1 MRTNPEKQFLSSHMN
16 NLRFFTLAAL
26 LLAPLAVLHAADASA
41 KAAAGKPNIIFIL
54 ADDLGWKDVGYA
66 GSTFYRTPN
75 IDRLVRGGM
84 QFSQAYSAACVC
96 SPSRGAVYSGKN
108 PARTALTTV
117 WDGGEGPDERLFD
130 RSKDQGG
137 GNQYLE
143 ARHRH
148 ALPQSETTFAQ
159 VLAGAGYVTG
169 FFGKWHC
176 GEFAGY
182 QPTDRGFQHGQGF
195 RLPAAGGHTRGHW
208 GRSYRLNTLAN
219 LPDLKPDDYLADVL
233 TAETVKFI
241 HAHKSRPFHV
251 VLSHYLV
258 HAPLQPKLGLVASYD
273 NARKTDQNNPEY
285 AAMVESLDQS
295 VGRVMD
301 ALEQEGLTENTMVVF
316 TSDNGGLT
324 PENTSNYPLMGGK
337 SFPFEAG
344 VRVPLVIRWPA
355 VIKPGTSCQQRV
367 IGMDFYP
374 TFLAAAG
381 LPLMPRQHTDGVSLL
396 PLLSGSGELPE
407 RPLVFHFPHYT
418 HATGP
423 NTVLI
428 ENDWKL
434 IWFYNDETGRYLLYN
449 LAEDP
454 FEQHDLS
461 AALPDRVRT
470 LDERLSR
477 LLDDMKA
484 QMPRKNPTYDP
495 EAKQL
500 MNRGFTLNLATKER
514 KGHAAQIKASEKA
527 NDAASGK

>member
-1 MRTNPEKQFLSSHMN
+1 MKL
-16 NLRFFTLAAL
+16 TLALFAAL
-26 LLAPLAVLHAADASA
+26 LLAPIAGGAAVQTP
-41 KAAAGKPNIIFIL
+41 KPNIIFIL
-54 ADDLGWKDVGYA
+54 VDDLGWKDVGYA
-66 GSTFYRTPN
+66 GSTFFRTPN
-75 IDRLVRGGM
+75 IDRLAREGM

-96 SPSRGAVYSGKN
+96 SPSRGAIYSGKN

-117 WDGGEGPDERLFD
+117 WGGGEGPDDRLFD
-130 RSKDQGG
+130 RSKRQRGT
-137 GNQYLE
+137 NQYLE
-143 ARHRH
+143 APQRH
-148 ALPQSETTFAQ
+148 ALPKSETTFAQ

-182 QPTDRGFQHGQGF
+182 HPTDRGFQHGQGF
-195 RLPAAGGHTRGHW
+195 RLPEAGGHTRGHW
-208 GRSYRLNTLAN
+208 GKSYEPGTLAN

-233 TAETVKFI
+233 TDEAVKFI
-241 HAHKSRPFHV
+241 HSHKSHPFHV

-258 HAPLQPKLGLVASYD
+258 HGPLQAKPELAVSYD
-273 NARKTDQNNPEY
+273 NARKTDQNNPKY
-285 AAMVESLDQS
+285 AALVESLDQS

-301 ALEQEGLTENTMVVF
+301 ALEQEGLAENTMVVF

-324 PENTSNYPLMGGK
+324 PGPTSNYPLMGGK

-344 VRVPLVIRWPA
+344 MRVPLVIRWPA

-381 LPLMPRQHTDGVSLL
+381 LPMMPQQHTDGVSLL
-396 PLLSGSGELPE
+396 PLLSGSGKLPE

-423 NTVLI
+423 NSVLV
-428 ENDWKL
+428 ENGWKL
-434 IWFYNDETGRYLLYN
+434 IRFYNDETGRHLLYN

-461 AALPDRVRT
+461 AAMPDRVRT
-470 LDERLSR
+470 LDEYLSR
-477 LLDDMKA
+477 LLDEMKA
-484 QMPRKNPTYDP
+484 QMPQKNPAYDP
-495 EAKQL
+495 EAKDL
-500 MNRGFTLNLATKER
+500 MNRSFTLNLATKQRAALAER
-514 KGHAAQIKASEKA
+514 IKASE
-527 NDAASGK
+527 